1 MSIVKEQAV
10 GRAYSFANTNKLTAI
25 SFLLALGIVLYAFE
39 YFYLPPLPVPGAK
52 LGLANIITLILIAF
66 YGSKESIFNVLA
78 RTLVGSLITGTFLS
92 PSFFYSLSGG
102 LLSAVIMIL
111 AYRFFYGRL
120 SFVGISVLGAV
131 FHNIGQLVLAFFL
144 LAHLAVFLELPL
156 LILIATFSGT
166 FNGII
171 ANYTVRRVHFLK
183 VLP

>member
-1 MSIVKEQAV
+1 MTTKEQAV
-10 GRAYSFANTNKLTAI
+10 ERAYSFTKTNKLTVI
-25 SFLLALGIVLYAFE
+25 SLFLALGIVLYAFE
-39 YFYLPPLPVPGAK
+39 YFYLPPLPIPGAK

-66 YGSKESIFNVLA
+66 YGSKESILNVLA

-102 LLSAVIMIL
+102 LLSALAMIL
-111 AYRFFYGRL
+111 AYRLFYGKF
-120 SFVGISVLGAV
+120 SFVGVSVLGAV
-131 FHNIGQLVLAFFL
+131 FHNLGQLVLAFFL

-156 LILIATFSGT
+156 LVLIAIFSGT

-171 ANYTVRRVHFLK
+171 ANYTIRRLHFSK